1 MAPALVD
8 QGYVAVDGFVDRR
21 LASVVHT
28 TLLLRRWRGESKRDD
43 QVPTALSHW
52 GDPLL
57 DALLLELGPDVER
70 VSGCTL
76 LPTYAYAR
84 LYLTGDAL
92 ARHRD
97 RAACEV
103 AVTVHLGHTGAPP
116 PPICLAAPDAA
127 PGSPATV
134 AVHQR
139 PGDAV
144 VYLGDRVEHWRERF
158 TGTDFGQLFL
168 NYVRA
173 EGPRAGLRHDG
184 RTDAFPPTRR

>member
-1 MAPALVD
+1 MLPTLAD
-8 QGYVAVDGFVDRR
+8 QGYVTVDGFVDRR
-21 LASVVHT
+21 LASIVHT
-28 TLLLRRWRGESKRDD
+28 TLRLRQWRGEVKHDD

-57 DALLLELGPDVER
+57 DALLVELGPDVER
-70 VSGCTL
+70 AAGSTL

-103 AVTVHLGHTGAPP
+103 AVTVHLGHTGTAP

-127 PGSPATV
+127 PGSPPTV

-144 VYLGDRVEHWRERF
+144 VYLGDRVEHWRDPF

-173 EGPRAGLRHDG
+173 DGTRTGHRHDG
-184 RTDAFPPTRR
+184 RSDAFPPSLR